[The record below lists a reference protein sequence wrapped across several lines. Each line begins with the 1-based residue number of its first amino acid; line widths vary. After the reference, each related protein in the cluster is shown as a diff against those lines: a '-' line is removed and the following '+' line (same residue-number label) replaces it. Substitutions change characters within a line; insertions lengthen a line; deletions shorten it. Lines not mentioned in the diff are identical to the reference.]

1 MEYIAMAVATA
12 IILGALGWVGNK
24 SSDNNDKLTRME
36 VTLPFLQTT
45 IVKLELALSNLVT
58 RPELDGRLAEIKA
71 SQAAIQLD
79 ILKLQ
84 MRVGIAP
91 QIGDPGI

>member
-12 IILGALGWVGNK
+12 IILGALSWVGMK

-36 VTLPFLQTT
+36 VTLPFLQGT
-45 IVKLELALSNLVT
+45 IVKLELSLATLVT
-58 RPELDGRLAEIKA
+58 RPELDGRIAEVKA
-71 SQAAIQLD
+71 TMATIQVD

-84 MRVGIAP
+84 MAVGHGKPPAMP
-91 QIGDPGI
+91 L